1 MTSPRASVAQPGEVD
16 LHMHST
22 ASDGSL
28 PPEEVVAAA
37 KIAGVAAI
45 ALTDH
50 DTLDGIPEATRAAN
64 AAGIRVVPGV
74 ELSAHDGA
82 REIHVLAL
90 HVSNPGPLEL
100 RLSVFRDSRETRA
113 QQIVDKLN
121 RINVPVTFESVMTE
135 AAGGAVGRPHIAR
148 ALIKAGHVRDSRE
161 AFDRYLGGGKA
172 AFVEKE
178 RLEVREAIE
187 IAHAAGA
194 IAIWAHPGQ
203 DGRRER
209 LEPLVAMGLDGVE
222 VRHPSHNSE
231 DTQRLIA
238 LADFFGILYS
248 GGSDWH
254 GAPGVY
260 RSIGGMHVPGSWL
273 DRQDEV
279 VNRRRAAEV
288 A

>member
-1 MTSPRASVAQPGEVD
+1 VTSPRATVAQPGEVD

-28 PPEEVVAAA
+28 PPAEVVAAA
-37 KIAGVAAI
+37 KVAGVAAI

-50 DTLDGIPEATRAAN
+50 DTLDGIPEATQAAN

-74 ELSAHDGA
+74 ELSAYDGA
-82 REIHVLAL
+82 REIHLLAL

-100 RLSVFRDSRETRA
+100 RLSMFRDARETRA
-113 QQIVDKLN
+113 QLIVDQLN
-121 RINVPVTFESVMTE
+121 RIGVPVTFESVMVE

-148 ALIKAGHVRDSRE
+148 ALIKGGKVRDSRE
-161 AFDRYLGGGKA
+161 AFDRYLGAGKA

-178 RLEVREAIE
+178 RLEIREAIE
-187 IAHAAGA
+187 ITHAAGA
-194 IAIWAHPGQ
+194 IAIWAHPGT
-203 DGRRER
+203 DGRREK

-222 VRHPSHNSE
+222 VRHPSHNSDDVE
-231 DTQRLIA
+231 RLAA

-254 GAPGVY
+254 GLPGGF
-260 RSIGGMHVPGSWL
+260 RSIGGMHIPGAWL
-273 DRQDEV
+273 EKQDEV
-279 VNRRRAAEV
+279 VSRRRAAQV

>member
-1 MTSPRASVAQPGEVD
+1 VTSPRAAAAQSGEVD

-22 ASDGSL
+22 ASDGAL
-28 PPEEVVAAA
+28 PPSEVVAAA
-37 KIAGVAAI
+37 QAAGVAAI

-50 DTLDGIPEATRAAN
+50 DTLDGIPEATRAAT

-74 ELSAHDGA
+74 ELSAYDGA

-100 RLSVFRDSRETRA
+100 RLALFREAREVRA
-113 QQIVDKLN
+113 QLIVDRLN
-121 RINVPVTFESVMTE
+121 YIGVPVEMENVMTE

-148 ALIKAGHVRDSRE
+148 ALIKGGKVRDSRE
-161 AFDRYLGGGKA
+161 AFDKYLGAGKA

-178 RLEVREAIE
+178 RLEIREAIA

-194 IAIWAHPGQ
+194 IAVWAHPGP
-203 DGRRER
+203 DGRRDR
-209 LEPLVAMGLDGVE
+209 LEPLVALGLDGIE
-222 VRHPSHNSE
+222 VKHPSHNSE
-231 DTQRLIA
+231 DIQRLGA
-238 LADFFGILYS
+238 LADFFGLLYS

-254 GAPGVY
+254 GVPGGF
-260 RSIGGMHVPGSWL
+260 RNIGGMHVPGSWL

-279 VNRRRAAEV
+279 VSRRRAAEV